1 MGILNLTGSN
11 FDTEVVSKKGKVLV
25 DFYADWCGPCR
36 MMGPIM
42 EEIAEEL
49 KGEVEVFKV
58 NVDDNQNLAVKYNV
72 MSIPTIILF
81 ENGEEKKSF
90 IGVTDKNEIINA
102 IK

>member
-1 MGILNLTGSN
+1 MEILNLAGSN

-58 NVDDNQNLAVKYNV
+58 NVDNNQNLAVKYNV